1 MKKSRDLT
9 GQSFGSL
16 TAIRPTDQTRNGY
29 TIWECRCDCGRP
41 NCLHIVYRPSRLL
54 KTNKYNDCDCEKRR
68 HPLFNDLTGRRFG
81 MLTVLS
87 EAPLTKEG
95 HTVWN
100 CLCDCGNVV
109 QVEGRQLLSGN
120 RISCGCQRRKYEE
133 KDWVGKRF
141 GKLTVLSH
149 ERYEKGQ
156 HFWRCLC
163 DCGKETVV
171 RQQHLSSGKARSCGC
186 LAEMNLIDPDNQ
198 FKGTSIRHIK
208 GQAGERRPTV
218 KSHSGI
224 RGVYPSKGKKWIAQI
239 QFQGRTYHLGT
250 FDNLED
256 ARAAREKAEAEMYD
270 ATLLEWKQK
279 LAEKKKE

>member
-1 MKKSRDLT
+1 MLKYSYIESHATDIHGVLPVSQARIRASRERDHCLRDMCRWKRTETAGFPDRSHPFSVGITCPVCSTITDPDPGPAGILRQTFNGMKHTGKRDGSAVLTIHREGSERPKKSRDLT
-9 GQSFGSL
+9 S
-16 TAIRPTDQTRNGY
+16 
-29 TIWECRCDCGRP
+29 
-41 NCLHIVYRPSRLL
+41 
-54 KTNKYNDCDCEKRR
+54 
-68 HPLFNDLTGRRFG
+68 RRFG

-87 EAPLTKEG
+87 
-95 HTVWN
+95 H
-100 CLCDCGNVV
+100 D
-109 QVEGRQLLSGN
+109 
-120 RISCGCQRRKYEE
+120 
-133 KDWVGKRF
+133 
-141 GKLTVLSH
+141 
-149 ERYEKGQ
+149 RYEKGQ

-163 DCGKETVV
+163 DCGRETIV

-224 RGVYPSKGKKWIAQI
+224 RGVYLSKGSKWIAQI

-256 ARAAREKAEAEMYD
+256 ARAAREKAEAELYD
-270 ATLLEWKQK
+270 TTLREWQKQ
-279 LAEKKKE
+279 LAEKKSE